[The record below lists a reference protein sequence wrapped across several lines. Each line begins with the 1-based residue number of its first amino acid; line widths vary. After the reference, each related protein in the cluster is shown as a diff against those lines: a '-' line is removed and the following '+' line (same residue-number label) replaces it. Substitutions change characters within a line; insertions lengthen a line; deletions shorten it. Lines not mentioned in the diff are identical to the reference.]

1 MAATVTKS
9 NPVRL
14 RSFCFLHSMFHFKNI
29 LELTCVFVAVCA
41 LLGLSLAEEQEFVE
55 DFLKREF
62 SLAKPYRG
70 LGFSSSS
77 QWDLMGTAMVTPD
90 YVRLTPDL
98 QSRQGAVWSR
108 IPFSVRDWELK
119 VQFKIH
125 GQGKKNLN
133 GDGLAFW
140 LTKDRM
146 QNGPVFGNMNNFVG
160 LGIFVD
166 TYPNADKSHD
176 KTQPGTQRAFPFISV
191 MLGNGTLSYDHDF
204 DGRLTELG
212 GCTAMTRNAIYDTF
226 LLVRYSKNRLT
237 LMVDV
242 DGRQEWK
249 DCADITGLRLPMGY
263 FFGASSA
270 TGDLS
275 DNHDII
281 SMKLYQLTVERAPE
295 EEEEEEV
302 TIPSVDNMEQ
312 FHVDVQEEGMSGL
325 QFFFTLLFSIM
336 GLGVL
341 GVIGLMVYGRWKEN
355 RRKRFY

>member
-1 MAATVTKS
+1 MDATLAKS

-14 RSFCFLHSMFHFKNI
+14 RSFWFLSTMFYFKNI
-29 LELTCVFVAVCA
+29 RELTCLFVIVCIFMSQ
-41 LLGLSLAEEQEFVE
+41 SLADDQDFIEE
-55 DFLKREF
+55 FLKREY

-77 QWDLMGTAMVTPD
+77 QWDLMGTAVVTPD
-90 YVRLTPDL
+90 YVRLTPDQ

-108 IPFSVRDWELK
+108 IPFLLRDWELK
-119 VQFKIH
+119 VHFKIH

-133 GDGLAFW
+133 GDGLAIW

-146 QNGPVFGNMNNFVG
+146 QNGPVFGNMNQFVG

-166 TYPNADKSHD
+166 TYPNADKNHD
-176 KTQPGTQRAFPFISV
+176 RAFPYVSV
-191 MLGNGTLSYDHDF
+191 MLGNGTLSYDHES
-204 DGRLTELG
+204 DGRPTELG

-226 LLVRYSKNRLT
+226 VLIRYFKNRLT

-242 DGRQEWK
+242 DGKQEWK
-249 DCADITGLRLPMGY
+249 DCADITGLRLPIGY
-263 FFGASSA
+263 FFGASSV

-281 SMKLYQLTVERAPE
+281 SMKLYQLTVERTPE
-295 EEEEEEV
+295 EEEEEGEEEV

-312 FHVDVQEEGMSGL
+312 FRVEVQEEGMSGV
-325 QFFFTLLFSIM
+325 QFFFTLLFSI
-336 GLGVL
+336 LGV
-341 GVIGLMVYGRWKEN
+341 GVLAVVGLVLYGRWKEN

>member
-1 MAATVTKS
+1 MVAAVS
-9 NPVRL
+9 Q
-14 RSFCFLHSMFHFKNI
+14 RSDLDLWRTFCFLCPMFHWRNVRQLICLFA
-29 LELTCVFVAVCA
+29 AVCI
-41 LLGLSLAEEQEFVE
+41 LTSRSLADEQDFQEE
-55 DFLKREF
+55 FLKREY

-90 YVRLTPDL
+90 HVRLTPDL

-108 IPFSVRDWELK
+108 IPFFLRDWELK
-119 VQFKIH
+119 VHFKIH
-125 GQGKKNLN
+125 GQAKKNLN
-133 GDGLAFW
+133 GDGLAIW

-146 QNGPVFGNMNNFVG
+146 QNGPVFGNMNHFTG

-166 TYPNADKSHD
+166 TYPNADKRYD
-176 KTQPGTQRAFPFISV
+176 RAFPYISV
-191 MLGNGTLSYDHDF
+191 MLGNGTLSYDHDY
-204 DGRLTELG
+204 DGRPTELG
-212 GCTAMTRNAIYDTF
+212 GCTAMARNAIYDTF
-226 LLVRYSKNRLT
+226 VLVRYSKHRLT

-242 DGRQEWK
+242 DGKQEWK
-249 DCADITGLRLPMGY
+249 DCADITGVRLPTGY

-281 SMKLYQLTVERAPE
+281 SMKLYELTVQRAAE

-302 TIPSVDNMEQ
+302 TIPSVDNTDQ
-312 FHVDVQEEGMSGL
+312 FQVEVEEEGMSGV
-325 QFFFTLLFSIM
+325 QFFFTVLFSIL

-341 GVIGLMVYGRWKEN
+341 AVVGLMVYYRKES

>member
-1 MAATVTKS
+1 MAAAVRIL
-9 NPVRL
+9 NLFRL
-14 RSFCFLHSMFHFKNI
+14 RSFCCLCPMFCLRNTR
-29 LELTCVFVAVCA
+29 ELTCLLVAFCV
-41 LLGLSLAEEQEFVE
+41 LTSQVLANDQDQEDQE
-55 DFLKREF
+55 FLKREY

-90 YVRLTPDL
+90 QVRLTPDL

-108 IPFSVRDWELK
+108 IPLFLKDWELK
-119 VQFKIH
+119 VHFKIH
-125 GQGKKNLN
+125 GQGKKNLH
-133 GDGLAFW
+133 GDGLAIW

-146 QNGPVFGNMNNFVG
+146 QNGPVYGNMNQFTG

-166 TYPNADKSHD
+166 TYPNAEKTHD
-176 KTQPGTQRAFPFISV
+176 RTFPYISM
-191 MLGNGTLSYDHDF
+191 MLGNGTLPYDHDR
-204 DGRLTELG
+204 DGRTTELG
-212 GCTAMTRNAIYDTF
+212 GCSAMARNAVYDNF

-242 DGRQEWK
+242 DGKQEWR
-249 DCADITGLRLPMGY
+249 DCADVTGVRIPMGY

-281 SMKLYQLTVERAPE
+281 SMKLYQLTIERTPEEE

-302 TIPSVDNMEQ
+302 TIPRVDNMKQ
-312 FHVDVQEEGMSGL
+312 FNVEVEEEGMSGVQL
-325 QFFFTLLFSIM
+325 FFTLLFSVL

-341 GVIGLMVYGRWKEN
+341 AVVAIILYGRWKEN
-355 RRKRFY
+355 KRKRFY

>member
-1 MAATVTKS
+1 MVAAVNGLNLDRQTGFGGLYPMFGLK
-9 NPVRL
+9 
-14 RSFCFLHSMFHFKNI
+14 RSR
-29 LELTCVFVAVCA
+29 ELTCLFVAVCV
-41 LLGLSLAEEQEFVE
+41 LMSRSLADEQDFVE
-55 DFLKREF
+55 DFLKREY
-62 SLAKPYRG
+62 SLIKPYRG

-90 YVRLTPDL
+90 HVRLTPDL

-108 IPFSVRDWELK
+108 IPLFLKDWELK
-119 VQFKIH
+119 VHFKIQ

-133 GDGLAFW
+133 GDGLALW

-146 QNGPVFGNMNNFVG
+146 QNGPVFGNMNYFVG

-166 TYPNADKSHD
+166 TYPNADKTHD
-176 KTQPGTQRAFPFISV
+176 RTFPYVSV
-191 MLGNGTLSYDHDF
+191 MLGNGTLSYDHDY
-204 DGRLTELG
+204 DGRPTELG
-212 GCTAMTRNAIYDTF
+212 GCTAMARNAIYDTF
-226 LLVRYSKNRLT
+226 LLIRYTKNRLT
-237 LMVDV
+237 VMVDV
-242 DGRQEWK
+242 DGKQEWK
-249 DCADITGLRLPMGY
+249 ECADISGLRLPSGY

-281 SMKLYQLTVERAPE
+281 SMKLYQLTVERSP

-302 TIPSVDNMEQ
+302 TIPSVDNMQQ
-312 FHVDVQEEGMSGL
+312 FHVEIQEGMSGVQL
-325 QFFFTLLFSIM
+325 FFTFLFSIL

-341 GVIGLMVYGRWKEN
+341 VVVGLIVYGRWKEN

>member
-1 MAATVTKS
+1 MAALVSKF
-9 NPVRL
+9 NLARL
-14 RSFCFLHSMFHFKNI
+14 RSFCCLYPMFNLKSPRELICLVVTI
-29 LELTCVFVAVCA
+29 LA
-41 LLGLSLAEEQEFVE
+41 LMSQSLADDQEFIE
-55 DFLKREF
+55 DFLKREY

-90 YVRLTPDL
+90 HVRLTPDL

-108 IPFSVRDWELK
+108 IPFFLRDWELK
-119 VQFKIH
+119 IHFKIH
-125 GQGKKNLN
+125 GVGKKNLN

-140 LTKDRM
+140 LTKERM
-146 QNGPVFGNMNNFVG
+146 QNGPVFGNMNQFTG

-166 TYPNADKSHD
+166 TYPNADKTHD
-176 KTQPGTQRAFPFISV
+176 RTFPYVSM
-191 MLGNGTLSYDHDF
+191 MLGNGTLAYDHDR
-204 DGRLTELG
+204 DGRPNELG
-212 GCTAMTRNAIYDTF
+212 GCSAMARNSIHDTF
-226 LLVRYSKNRLT
+226 LLVRYSRNRLT

-242 DGRQEWK
+242 DGKQEWK
-249 DCADITGLRLPMGY
+249 DCADVTGVRIPLGY

-275 DNHDII
+275 DNHDVI
-281 SMKLYQLTVERAPE
+281 SMKLYQLTVERTPEE

-302 TIPSVDNMEQ
+302 TIPRVDDMDQ
-312 FHVDVQEEGMSGL
+312 FQVEVEEEGMSGVH
-325 QFFFTLLFSIM
+325 FFFTLLFSVM

-341 GVIGLMVYGRWKEN
+341 AVVGLVVYNRWKEN

>member
-1 MAATVTKS
+1 MVATVTKS
-9 NPVRL
+9 SLDRL
-14 RSFCFLHSMFHFKNI
+14 RRFWFFYPMFPHKNI
-29 LELTCVFVAVCA
+29 AVVTCLLAAVGA
-41 LLGLSLAEEQEFVE
+41 LLGQALADDQEFME

-90 YVRLTPDL
+90 HVRLTPDL

-108 IPFSVRDWELK
+108 IPLYLRDWELK
-119 VQFKIH
+119 VHFKIQ

-133 GDGLAFW
+133 GDGLAIW

-146 QNGPVFGNMNNFVG
+146 QNGPVFGNMNQFVG

-176 KTQPGTQRAFPFISV
+176 RAFPYVSA
-191 MLGNGTLSYDHDF
+191 MLGNGTLSYEHDY
-204 DGRLTELG
+204 DGRPTELG
-212 GCTAMTRNAIYDTF
+212 GCAAMARNAIYDTF
-226 LLVRYSKNRLT
+226 LLIRYSKNRLT
-237 LMVDV
+237 VMVDV
-242 DGRQEWK
+242 DGKQEWK
-249 DCADITGLRLPMGY
+249 DCADIPGVRLPTGY
-263 FFGASSA
+263 FLGASSA

-281 SMKLYQLTVERAPE
+281 SMKLYQLAVERTPE

-302 TIPSVDNMEQ
+302 SIPSVDNREQ
-312 FHVDVQEEGMSGL
+312 FHVEVQEEEMSGV
-325 QFFFTLLFSIM
+325 QFFFTLLFSIL

-341 GVIGLMVYGRWKEN
+341 AVVGLMVYGRWKEN